1 MFGFITSLVFNV
13 MTIPG
18 VPVHEYAHA
27 LACRLSGVRV
37 HEVCY
42 LRIGNPRGY
51 VVHEQPDTAWQH
63 IIITVAP
70 FVVCSLVAILLG
82 IGVGLL
88 LQAGLMTKQHEEI
101 AGPLLFWLAWA
112 VGACAFPSGGD
123 ADSLWQATKSREI
136 SLFGKL
142 MVMPVVGLIRLGQV
156 GSFFWLDLVWGI
168 MVGVTIPA
176 AILKTISVAS

>member
-1 MFGFITSLVFNV
+1 MIGGVASLFFNF

-27 LACRLSGVRV
+27 LACRLAGVRV

-51 VVHEQPDTAWQH
+51 VLHEQPDTAWQH
-63 IIITVAP
+63 IIIAVAP
-70 FVVCSLVAILLG
+70 FVVCSLAAVLLG
-82 IGVGLL
+82 IGFGLL
-88 LQAGLMTKQHEEI
+88 LQPGLMTKQHEEI
-101 AGPLLFWLAWA
+101 VGPFLFWLAWA

-142 MVMPVVGLIRLGQV
+142 LVMPVVGLIRLGQI

-168 MVGVTIPA
+168 VVGATVPA
-176 AILKTISVAS
+176 ALLKIITATS

>member
-1 MFGFITSLVFNV
+1 MIGVFTSLVFNV
-13 MTIPG
+13 LTLPG

-37 HEVCY
+37 HKVCY

-51 VVHEQPDTAWQH
+51 VLHEQPDTAWQH
-63 IIITVAP
+63 IIISVAP
-70 FVVCSLVAILLG
+70 FVVCSLAAMLFG

-88 LQAGLMTKQHEEI
+88 LQAGLI
-101 AGPLLFWLAWA
+101 AKPYEALGGPFLLWLAWA

-142 MVMPVVGLIRLGQV
+142 FVVPVVGLIRLGQV

-168 MVGVTIPA
+168 VTAVTVPA
-176 AILKTISVAS
+176 IILKLFGV

>member
-1 MFGFITSLVFNV
+1 MIGSLMALVFGV

-27 LACRLSGVRV
+27 VACRLAGVRV

-51 VVHEQPDTAWQH
+51 VVHEQPETAWQH

-70 FVVCSLVAILLG
+70 FFVCSVVAFMIGISAGFVLETGLV
-82 IGVGLL
+82 
-88 LQAGLMTKQHEEI
+88 QKNQQEI
-101 AGPLLFWLAWA
+101 AGPIILWLAWA

-123 ADSLWQATKSREI
+123 ANSLWQATKSRDI
-136 SLFGKL
+136 SFLGKL
-142 MVMPVVGLIRLGQV
+142 FVVPVVGLIRLGQV
-156 GSFFWLDLVWGI
+156 GSFFWLDLLWGI
-168 MVGVTIPA
+168 AV
-176 AILKTISVAS
+176 AILAPASVIKLLGG

>member
-1 MFGFITSLVFNV
+1 MGTLVSFFFNI

-37 HEVCY
+37 HKVCY
-42 LRIGNPRGY
+42 LRLGNPRGY
-51 VVHEQPDTAWQH
+51 VLHEQPDTAWQH
-63 IIITVAP
+63 IIVSVAP
-70 FVVCSLVAILLG
+70 FVVCSLVAMLLG

-101 AGPLLFWLAWA
+101 AGPFLCWLAWA

-142 MVMPVVGLIRLGQV
+142 LVVPVVGLIRLGQV

-168 MVGVTIPA
+168 MVGVAIPA
-176 AILKTISVAS
+176 ELIKNISPAL

>member
-1 MFGFITSLVFNV
+1 MGTLVSLSFNI

-37 HEVCY
+37 HKVCY
-42 LRIGNPRGY
+42 LRLGNPRGY
-51 VVHEQPDTAWQH
+51 VLHEQPDTAWQH
-63 IIITVAP
+63 IIVSVAP
-70 FVVCSLVAILLG
+70 FVVCSLAAILLG

-88 LQAGLMTKQHEEI
+88 LQAELMTKQHEEI
-101 AGPLLFWLAWA
+101 AGPFLCWLAWA

-142 MVMPVVGLIRLGQV
+142 LVVPVVGLIRLGQV
-156 GSFFWLDLVWGI
+156 GSFFWLDLAWGI

-176 AILKTISVAS
+176 ALIKNISPAL

>member
-1 MFGFITSLVFNV
+1 MFGFITSLVFNI

-37 HEVCY
+37 HKVCY
-42 LRIGNPRGY
+42 LRLGNPRVY

-63 IIITVAP
+63 IIISVAP
-70 FVVCSLVAILLG
+70 FVVCSLVAMLLG

-101 AGPLLFWLAWA
+101 AGPVLFWLAWA

-142 MVMPVVGLIRLGQV
+142 MVMPVVGLNRLGQV

-168 MVGVTIPA
+168 ATAVTISA

>member
-1 MFGFITSLVFNV
+1 MFSSITSLVFNI

-37 HEVCY
+37 HKVCY
-42 LRIGNPRGY
+42 LRLGNPRGY

-63 IIITVAP
+63 IIISVAP
-70 FVVCSLVAILLG
+70 FVVCSLVAMLLG

-88 LQAGLMTKQHEEI
+88 LQSGLMTKQHEEI
-101 AGPLLFWLAWA
+101 AGPLLFWL
-112 VGACAFPSGGD
+112 ACAFPSGGD

-168 MVGVTIPA
+168 AIAVTIPA
-176 AILKTISVAS
+176 AISA

>member
-1 MFGFITSLVFNV
+1 MISIAASLFFNV

-27 LACRLSGVRV
+27 LACRLSGVPV
-37 HEVCY
+37 HKVCY

-63 IIITVAP
+63 VFIAVAP
-70 FVVCSLVAILLG
+70 FIVCSLVAIL
-82 IGVGLL
+82 IGCAAGLL
-88 LQAGLMTKQHEEI
+88 LETELLSKQHQEI
-101 AGPLLFWLAWA
+101 IGPFMLWLAWA
-112 VGACAFPSGGD
+112 IGVCAFPSGGD
-123 ADSLWQATKSREI
+123 ADSLWQSTKCREV

-142 MVMPVVGLIRLGQV
+142 LVMPIVGLIRLGQV

-168 MVGVTIPA
+168 VTAVTVPA
-176 AILKTISVAS
+176 SILKFSGV